1 MNQKYFKSK
10 IVCVLLI
17 FGFLFQSCAVYQ
29 KTSASLDDAVASNR
43 KVLITKTD
51 GAKLKLKRVELT
63 DGKYYG
69 IVKVDGKTEKII
81 LVENEIRTI
90 RILNKSAT
98 TIGTV
103 GIVLGSL
110 VITFLVA
117 AAIAVVQVY

>member
-1 MNQKYFKSK
+1 MSQKYFKSK

-17 FGFLFQSCAVYQ
+17 FVLLMQSCAIYQ
-29 KTSASLDDAVASNR
+29 KTSVSLDDAVASNR

-81 LVENEIRTI
+81 LVENDIRTI

-98 TIGTV
+98 TIGTF